1 MKYSLGISNFLEEIA
16 SLFYSVV
23 FRGKQHLCIV
33 HLRRVSYLSLLFFG
47 TLHSNEYI
55 FPFLLCLSLLFLF
68 YFFFWKLGCL
78 LTRQKMV
85 QCGLSSLKLVGQK
98 TQEDFSLLNSCPTLK
113 KLSHLPL
120 LQTAW
125 QVLPDIW
132 HALSGI
138 LSGKRSGAL
147 TWLQCEHW
155 DISPLSWAWR

>member
-23 FRGKQHLCIV
+23 FLFLCIL
-33 HLRRVSYLSLLFFG
+33 HLRRVSHLSLLFFG

-68 YFFFWKLGCL
+68 FFWNLGCL